1 MQCVCAMVVSREH
14 CQECNRGYQ
23 RCPSC
28 GEAWAT
34 ELPAAAEVR
43 AHACRYH
50 PRPPPTPTGMTPPPL
65 LLPPPL
71 VLLAVLLPGLQVGW
85 WGLILLQDL
94 LLSLRQHRR
103 HSGLPVL
110 AAPA

>member
-1 MQCVCAMVVSREH
+1 
-14 CQECNRGYQ
+14 
-23 RCPSC
+23 
-28 GEAWAT
+28 
-34 ELPAAAEVR
+34 
-43 AHACRYH
+43 
-50 PRPPPTPTGMTPPPL
+50 MTPPPL